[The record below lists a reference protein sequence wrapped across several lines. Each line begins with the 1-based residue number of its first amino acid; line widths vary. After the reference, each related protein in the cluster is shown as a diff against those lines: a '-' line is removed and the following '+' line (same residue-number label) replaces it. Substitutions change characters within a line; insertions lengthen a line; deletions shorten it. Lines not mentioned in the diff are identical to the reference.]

1 MEILCE
7 NKQYPWQIVR
17 DGFVQFHRIFEGP
30 PGRCEVD
37 NIISAQIIRPP
48 WQYIPTMRTLCSG
61 VHTVHTQNPSIFT
74 EMLSLKVLSL
84 TVLV

>member
-1 MEILCE
+1 MIVQWAKKRVTRMKQMKTKRQRTSTWAKPNLKLCSLMEILCE

-37 NIISAQIIRPP
+37 SFFFVNNS
-48 WQYIPTMRTLCSG
+48 
-61 VHTVHTQNPSIFT
+61 
-74 EMLSLKVLSL
+74 
-84 TVLV
+84 